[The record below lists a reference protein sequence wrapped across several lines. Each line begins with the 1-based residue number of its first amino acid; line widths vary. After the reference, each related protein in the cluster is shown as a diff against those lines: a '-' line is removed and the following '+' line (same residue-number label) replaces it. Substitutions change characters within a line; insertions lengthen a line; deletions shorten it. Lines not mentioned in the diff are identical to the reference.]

1 MHGPINQYLLNGGME
16 MLMKMG
22 QSIIEKR
29 DESMPQL
36 ASVPVFIYGRAAV
49 AENQRE
55 NIPYSTSS
63 DV

>member
-1 MHGPINQYLLNGGME
+1 MHGPINQYLLTGGME

-36 ASVPVFIYGRAAV
+36 ASVPVFLYGRAAV
-49 AENQRE
+49 ADDQGE
-55 NIPYSTSS
+55 
-63 DV
+63 DL